1 MLSSAPVPLL
11 PESPDPQAFK
21 AFEYERWQSAA
32 RVYHDVFGRLTSQIA
47 PFLLDAAGVRTGT
60 RTLDLAS
67 GPGYIAAEA
76 AKRGAR
82 VTGTDF
88 SPEMVA
94 LARTHHPAVPFETA
108 DAESL
113 HFGAG
118 SFEAIT
124 MSFLLGHLGR
134 PAVAVREAWRVLQP
148 KGRLALS
155 WWLPPARAVAFGIMT
170 DAVRTR
176 GKVDVGLPPAPPFEL
191 FGDAQMLRALFVES
205 GFGGIEVTEVPL
217 TWKLGSPEA
226 MFDAYL
232 RGTARTA
239 GLLLRQTPVS
249 LAAIRAEVIERCRP
263 YMTPQGGLELPMP
276 AHVVSGVKA

>member
-1 MLSSAPVPLL
+1 MPHL
-11 PESPDPQAFK
+11 PESPDPRAFK

-32 RVYHDVFGRLTSQIA
+32 RVYHDEFGGLTSQIA
-47 PFLLDAAGVRTGT
+47 PFLLDSGGVRTGT

-67 GPGYIAAEA
+67 GPGYVAAEA
-76 AKRGAR
+76 ARRGAR

-94 LARTHHPAVPFETA
+94 LARTNHPGVPFETA

-118 SFEAIT
+118 TFEAVT
-124 MSFLLGHLGR
+124 MGFLLGHLGR
-134 PAVAVREAWRVLQP
+134 PAVAVREAWRVLRP

-170 DAVRTR
+170 DAVRAR
-176 GKVDVGLPPAPPFEL
+176 GKVEVGLPPAPPFEL
-191 FGDAQMLRALFVES
+191 FGDPKMLRSLFVES
-205 GFGGIEVTEVPL
+205 GFGGIEVSEVPM
-217 TWKLGSPEA
+217 TWKIGSPER

-232 RGTARTA
+232 KGTARTA

-263 YMTPQGGLELPMP
+263 YVTPQGGIGLPMP